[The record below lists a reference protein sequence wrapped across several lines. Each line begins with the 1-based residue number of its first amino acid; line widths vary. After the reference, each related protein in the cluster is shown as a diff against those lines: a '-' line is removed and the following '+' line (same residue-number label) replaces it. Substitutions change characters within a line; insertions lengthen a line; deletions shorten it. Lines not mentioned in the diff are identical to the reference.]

1 MIFIGPKAAYTGI
14 PSARQGGKGNAA
26 RNRVK
31 HMTVGTLAYLAT
43 IIRCYLP
50 CGGGEDF
57 DYVEFYRGLV
67 MTMTEDATPEQLK
80 ERLLWWD
87 RKVFPNYV
95 DQFSE
100 DEEDM
105 EPVVSTMI
113 SGRGLLKAQ
122 LRKAALSDSTNKQ

>member
-1 MIFIGPKAAYTGI
+1 
-14 PSARQGGKGNAA
+14 
-26 RNRVK
+26 
-31 HMTVGTLAYLAT
+31 
-43 IIRCYLP
+43 
-50 CGGGEDF
+50 
-57 DYVEFYRGLV
+57 
-67 MTMTEDATPEQLK
+67 MTEDATPEQLK